1 MSNIKL
7 SELNS
12 ATLIELNQSEAGA
25 VVGGRRGWTRNW
37 TRTRIRGI
45 GYFRAY
51 KSFNTQQANNI
62 SIIIQLGDNNIA
74 NVYQSAVNII
84 N

>member
-12 ATLIELNQSEAGA
+12 ATLIELNQSEIVEVIA
-25 VVGGRRGWTRNW
+25 GRRGWSRNW
-37 TRTRIRGI
+37 IRTRIRGLSS
-45 GYFRAY
+45 FSAY

-62 SIIIQLGDNNIA
+62 SIVIQIGDFNIA
-74 NVYQSAVNII
+74 NVNQSAVNII
-84 N
+84 S